1 MKYTIRHIP
10 VKHDGRLYLPGE
22 TIELDKAAAG
32 RLEGNLL
39 KMPAKGPDSGQG
51 GQNGAD
57 TSGNGTASTGKETGQ
72 PSNNEGDQP

>member
-22 TIELDKAAAG
+22 IIELDKDAAV

-39 KMPAKGPDSGQG
+39 KTPAKRPDSGQG
-51 GQNGAD
+51 GQSGD
-57 TSGNGTASTGKETGQ
+57 QTSGNGTVSSGKDTGQ
-72 PSNNEGDQP
+72 PSNNGGDQS

>member
-39 KMPAKGPDSGQG
+39 KTPAKGPDSGQ
-51 GQNGAD
+51 NSVNA
-57 TSGNGTASTGKETGQ
+57 SGNRTASSGEETGQ
-72 PSNNEGDQP
+72 PPNNEGVQS

>member
-22 TIELDKAAAG
+22 IIELDKAAAG

-51 GQNGAD
+51 GQNGANA
-57 TSGNGTASTGKETGQ
+57 SGNGTASSGKETGQ
-72 PSNNEGDQP
+72 TTNNEGDQP